1 MVIPKGESPTPEEI
15 EAINEAI
22 DSRSG
27 ASIQDRDSYDLAY
40 NDYMNYSEKEL
51 EEDNVLFNM
60 REEVWEHFSMNHPD
74 VAKERLF
81 SKAKGRDLRRDRLKT
96 ARKVVTTRK
105 QYIKGGAS
113 KLDLKG
119 YDTARQRITKGIAQ
133 RRTFTVP
140 SRIKGRVVFSIR
152 TSVVVRG
159 KSMVRYRDARGR
171 FASAK
176 VK

>member
-1 MVIPKGESPTPEEI
+1 MVTPPDEI
-15 EAINEAI
+15 DRINERLFRE
-22 DSRSG
+22 SKFQ
-27 ASIQDRDSYDLAY
+27 IQDRDSYELAFNDLLSTAEDDLSLDQKRLR
-40 NDYMNYSEKEL
+40 NNGFDDYVS
-51 EEDNVLFNM
+51 D
-60 REEVWEHFSMNHPD
+60 HPD

-81 SKAKGRDLRRDRLKT
+81 SKAKGRDLRRDRLRT
-96 ARKVVTTRK
+96 AKKVVTTRK

-140 SRIKGRVVFSIR
+140 SRIKGRVVFSVK
-152 TSVVVRG
+152 TSVVVKG
-159 KSMVRYRDARGR
+159 KRLVRYRDARGR
-171 FASAK
+171 FASVR